1 MWISMAIFAVGSWN
15 PCFFSKQGTIPAGK
29 SVCKGFPVN
38 FDLVGQ
44 RLETISINLQTSK
57 FDNIF
62 KWKINYIYIYGV
74 LWPANWNSELCTA
87 ILVGRLCQK
96 SAHGY
101 MRLNAELVNTS
112 VGSNFGCDMTWNQKY
127 CNSHIYISHAYAF
140 AILWAPQNYRE
151 NIFWNTEALYWRC
164 DVFLHNLDVIVGHCH
179 MCLSRRGTSQIGC
192 LLESSTSVRSPPRH
206 WRTCVLD
213 FGSCARWPSCHSA
226 RGALHLVQGQS
237 VHGCLKLPPGRSYS
251 CLSPG
256 ATALWECLAAL
267 VWPLQSL
274 LVKELCQRGIAQ
286 SIICLCQFVSLLFV
300 LFVHSAMSS
309 ADII

>member
-62 KWKINYIYIYGV
+62 KWKINYIYGV

-87 ILVGRLCQK
+87 ILVGRVCQK

-112 VGSNFGCDMTWNQKY
+112 VGSNFGCDMTNQ
-127 CNSHIYISHAYAF
+127 NIVIHIYIHMRMRLQYCGLHKITGKTF
-140 AILWAPQNYRE
+140 VQTQKH
-151 NIFWNTEALYWRC
+151 FTG
-164 DVFLHNLDVIVGHCH
+164 DV
-179 MCLSRRGTSQIGC
+179 M
-192 LLESSTSVRSPPRH
+192 
-206 WRTCVLD
+206 
-213 FGSCARWPSCHSA
+213 SCTT
-226 RGALHLVQGQS
+226 L
-237 VHGCLKLPPGRSYS
+237 
-251 CLSPG
+251 
-256 ATALWECLAAL
+256 
-267 VWPLQSL
+267 
-274 LVKELCQRGIAQ
+274 
-286 SIICLCQFVSLLFV
+286 
-300 LFVHSAMSS
+300 M
-309 ADII
+309 